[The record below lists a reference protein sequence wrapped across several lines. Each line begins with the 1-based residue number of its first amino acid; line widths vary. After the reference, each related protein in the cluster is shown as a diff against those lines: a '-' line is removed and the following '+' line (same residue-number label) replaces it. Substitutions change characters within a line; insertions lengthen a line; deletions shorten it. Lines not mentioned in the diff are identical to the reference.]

1 MTALALIPAAYVY
14 LRRGGEV
21 LLQLRQNTGFMDGNW
36 SAGAAGHLEAGETA
50 ERAARRELSEEL
62 GVAAQEGALA
72 PAMVMQRTDGT
83 DNPVEQRVD
92 WFFVCDRWR
101 GQPTIQEPR
110 KCVDLEWFRLDNLP
124 VLLPEHERVA
134 LTTIRE
140 RRMPTVGSFGFRDD

>member
-92 WFFVCDRWR
+92 WFFVLRWR

-110 KCVDLEWFRLDNLP
+110 KCEEPDLAESADR
-124 VLLPEHERVA
+124 EAYATHRV
-134 LTTIRE
+134 TE
-140 RRMPTVGSFGFRDD
+140 G

>member
-1 MTALALIPAAYVY
+1 MTTLALIPAAYVY
-14 LRRGGEV
+14 LRRRGEV

-36 SAGAAGHLEAGETA
+36 SAGAAGHLETGETA
-50 ERAARRELSEEL
+50 ERAAQRELSEEL
-62 GVAAQEGALA
+62 GVTAHKGALV
-72 PAMVMQRTDGT
+72 PVMVMQRTDGT

-92 WFFVCDRWR
+92 WFFVCDRWT

-134 LTTIRE
+134 LTSIRE
-140 RRMPTVGSFGFRDD
+140 RRMPAVRSFGFRDD